1 MPQTDTYQWTIR
13 SNTAITSGTFFDG
26 TPWIVDNGGLTLTNV
41 TPARVTVTDYI
52 EGGTF
57 SGETMITVLNPDFG
71 LFIPASQG
79 ITGDPKNV
87 STTKTYAT
95 GPSAGEEVTQSRVLS
110 PFDFRAGSYT
120 NGGTGNIGTGF
131 DSTQG
136 LTLPGEYKL
145 SAGDMIVTN
154 YGYTGDITGD
164 DFDKPWTES
173 YGCLTVLASAPG
185 ASAFRPPVNWDPNDK
200 ANRPVFYEND
210 TLNHSGNMFTYPNYS
225 ISGASA
231 WTGTYIAY
239 SPTNPNINLDRPG
252 TITPFFASR
261 DPNNARGTLKIQAS
275 VSDEYGNYQ
284 ATAEDAMMLSVFDPA
299 VAGATREIYR
309 RTIAQRGIDTWGQI
323 ASMGAAIRANGG
335 HNPEYHPRVFF
346 AWCVTGATAMLDFLN
361 LTAYGSTASG
371 TRLNRQQKPGEP
383 FGLGDYNAD
392 IHEGAFVSFRNQMC
406 SFRHFD
412 IPVVS
417 QGSTSNQNWVR
428 ISRPASL
435 TEYAGTGKTGYAPIW
450 LSTSSSANAGRNWGF
465 CDNNKYVG
473 KQGQSSQ
480 INSGYIRI
488 KGTSGG
494 SAYSA
499 TSRIIWT
506 DWYNQ
511 SGDLTTSAEDKRNP
525 YEARFW
531 LQDNVVPTS
540 GTITEV
546 DLCDALQETRSSHM
560 SRHITYTLS
569 NFTAE
574 SATQAYTY
582 STMSNL
588 LSAWKLVQ
596 AKGGSASV
604 PFWGAR
610 KAQHAE
616 YMAADIRGK
625 QQLLSNWSGTYN
637 WGATDPKDSLYY
649 ALMRQGPGAGK
660 SLAYTPY
667 EYTKGYAPTTPG
679 TTAEMWNAGYTLSAS
694 GTWEEL
700 GFDITKIRVYSS
712 IRTSN
717 NSNDY
722 YRFTQFGGTGGG
734 VTGTTYDDKINWT
747 VASYKDDGSI
757 SLRIKAAGSPG
768 TTWGWFNR
776 NDWSVYL
783 WTKGL
788 TAPIGMTLESGGGA
802 ADSDTSW
809 NAYYVPTNPVASMNS
824 AYPPPNDSG
833 TAIFW
838 ADNT

>member
-1 MPQTDTYQWTIR
+1 MPQTDTYQWTIK
-13 SNTAITSGTFFDG
+13 SSASVTSGTFLDG

-41 TPARVTVTDYI
+41 TPARVTVTDFI

-79 ITGDPKNV
+79 ITGDPANV

-95 GPSAGEEVTQSRVLS
+95 GPSAGDAVSQSRVLS

-200 ANRPVFYEND
+200 ANRPVLYEND

-252 TITPFFASR
+252 TITPFFANR
-261 DPNNARGTLKIQAS
+261 DPNSARGTLKIQAS
-275 VSDEYGNYQ
+275 VSDEYGNVQ
-284 ATAEDAMMLSVFDPA
+284 ALAEDAMMLSVFDPA

-309 RTIAQRGIDTWGQI
+309 RTVAQRGIDTWGQI
-323 ASMGAAIRANGG
+323 ASMGAAIKPNGG

-346 AWCVTGATAMLDFLN
+346 AWCVTGATAMLEFLN

-383 FGLGDYNAD
+383 FGLGDFNSD
-392 IHEGAFVSFRNQMC
+392 IHEQAFISFGNQMC

-412 IPVVS
+412 LPVVS
-417 QGSTSNQNWVR
+417 QGSTSNENWVR
-428 ISRPASL
+428 ISRPKTMSD
-435 TEYAGTGKTGYAPIW
+435 YTGISISGSTGYAPIW
-450 LSTSSSANAGRNWGF
+450 LSTSPSANAGQNWGF
-465 CDNNKYVG
+465 SNNQKYVAG
-473 KQGQSSQ
+473 QGSASQ

-494 SAYSA
+494 SPYSA

-506 DWYNQ
+506 DWYNEG
-511 SGDLTTSAEDKRNP
+511 GDLTTSAADRRNP
-525 YEARFW
+525 YEARLW

-540 GTITEV
+540 GTITSV
-546 DLCDALQETRSSHM
+546 DLCNALQETRNSM
-560 SRHITYTLS
+560 VSRHITYTLA
-569 NFTAE
+569 NIVAE
-574 SATQAYTY
+574 SSFQAYTY
-582 STMSNL
+582 STMANL

-596 AKGGSASV
+596 VKGGSASV
-604 PFWGAR
+604 PYWGAR

-616 YMAADIRGK
+616 YMASDIRGK
-625 QQLLSNWSGTYN
+625 EMLLRNYSGTYN
-637 WGATDPKDSLYY
+637 WGAVDPKDSLYY

-667 EYTKGYAPTTPG
+667 EYTNGYAPTTPG
-679 TTAEMWNAGYTLSAS
+679 TTAEMWNAGYTLSAQ

-700 GFDITKIRVYSS
+700 GIDLSKIRVWGTM
-712 IRTSN
+712 RTNN
-717 NSNDY
+717 NSSNF
-722 YRFTQFGGTGGG
+722 YRYTQFGGTGGG
-734 VTGTTYDDKINWT
+734 ITGTTFDDQMKYVTGT
-747 VASYKDDGSI
+747 YKDDGS
-757 SLRIKAAGSPG
+757 LTIKLDSGDG
-768 TTWGWFNR
+768 VTWGHFNR
-776 NDWSVYL
+776 NDWAVYA
-783 WTKGL
+783 WSRGL
-788 TAPIGMTLESGGGA
+788 TAPIGLTLESTTATDDNDMGWI
-802 ADSDTSW
+802 S
-809 NAYYVPTNPVASMNS
+809 YYVPVNPVPSMNS
-824 AYPPPNDSG
+824 AYPAPDSG
-833 TAIFW
+833 VTILW